1 MNIKNQKGDTKIQ
14 YHRHTTKCM
23 AFKIPKN
30 PSSDLGVHKIN
41 LSLSI
46 ASAYFTSFIKMDNST
61 WDGVGV
67 EYYISY
73 NGWRVPEV
81 TWVGNNPFEIVYM
94 EGE

>member
-67 EYYISY
+67 ECYISY
-73 NGWRVPEV
+73 NDLPVSELPTGGTTPTRPPL
-81 TWVGNNPFEIVYM
+81 VG
-94 EGE
+94 